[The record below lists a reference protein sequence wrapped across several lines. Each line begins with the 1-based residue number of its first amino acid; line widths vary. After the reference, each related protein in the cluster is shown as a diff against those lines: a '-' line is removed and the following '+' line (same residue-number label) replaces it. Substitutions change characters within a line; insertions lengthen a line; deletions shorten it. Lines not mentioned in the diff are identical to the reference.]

1 MPEPSRPEPSSPDVQ
16 KRLQELAG
24 LLRTATH
31 LEPDAQRELADLVE
45 ELAKVLASSPTPAP
59 EAAHLAE
66 SAAHMA
72 GALQQQKE
80 SGLLRTA
87 RHRLEE
93 ATVRAQAKAP
103 LATGIV
109 RRLLAALADL
119 GI

>member
-1 MPEPSRPEPSSPDVQ
+1 VL
-16 KRLQELAG
+16 KHLQVLAG

-31 LEPDAQRELADLVE
+31 LEPDEQRELADLLD
-45 ELAKVLASSPTPAP
+45 ELARVVANSPAP

-93 ATVRAQAKAP
+93 ATVRAEAKAP